1 MYAQADELTH
11 KLPDFLFGF
20 LYVWGKEKTG
30 PSFVRWQNLRNM
42 REIQYELCDFPTPQI
57 RDARWPEIF
66 WRFFTQIGSRAMP
79 RLAWFRF
86 YRGRGQQKPINFLMS
101 IMDDHEIRPYPF
113 SILYFSRWK
122 TKTKIPKD
130 GIIRLYRQASA
141 MIYLL
146 ICIYTDLHKC
156 GWRLN

>member
-1 MYAQADELTH
+1 MHHSEIGIAHSSRNGHSSTIFHLDYAAVYAQADELTH

-86 YRGRGQQKPINFLMS
+86 YREGT
-101 IMDDHEIRPYPF
+101 
-113 SILYFSRWK
+113 
-122 TKTKIPKD
+122 TKT
-130 GIIRLYRQASA
+130 YQ
-141 MIYLL
+141 LL
-146 ICIYTDLHKC
+146 DEHYGRSWDSSLPFFNS
-156 GWRLN
+156 LFF